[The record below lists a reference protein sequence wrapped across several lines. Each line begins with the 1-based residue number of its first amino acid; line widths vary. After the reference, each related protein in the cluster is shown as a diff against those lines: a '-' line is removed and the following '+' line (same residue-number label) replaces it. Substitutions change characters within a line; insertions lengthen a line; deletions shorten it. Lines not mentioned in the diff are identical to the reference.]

1 MNSFKK
7 NDKAADVFSETNTL
21 LTFSPFALWSPHFE
35 TELELIQI
43 HLDRGGDVLM
53 LSCNGKLKICE
64 PNPEH
69 DFKVCAMCKSRFNS
83 GVRWLNSNKVSVE
96 PFLSLTKEQQ
106 LIVRRLN
113 GMAWNDISE
122 VKSFSIDG
130 ADIGLSAISS
140 VVSQVRDSEPN
151 VVEHQD
157 IIKKHIDAAASVYF
171 SLKNKLAK
179 KNIDSMLIFNGR
191 LSSLRPVLRL
201 AQQHGTPISVHE
213 RGGTEARYSLTK
225 NTYPH
230 DLKVIKD
237 EVESIYHNSIMPEV
251 EKYKIATAWFEERK
265 AGANHDSYTR
275 NQKKDLLPEKFNSEV
290 MNLIIFNSSE
300 DEFVAI
306 EEWKSPHYS
315 DQNEAIIKLLDD
327 IKDEKRIHV
336 YLRVHPNL
344 KDLNNTQTRGIE
356 LIKRKYK
363 NFHVIS
369 AESPVSSYA
378 LIDLAD
384 IVLTYGSTVG
394 IEAAYA
400 GKTSILMGRSIYE
413 DLNVCIKP
421 ESHKELILILR
432 QIISGVKY
440 PMPKDCQVGWMKYGL
455 FSKLWGFEYEYMKP
469 LGFTSALMVK
479 DQQSTF
485 IKVSFSISLIIN
497 IYLFTISRMTKLKT
511 LLIRWCI
518 YMFSNFKGRHQ

>member
-1 MNSFKK
+1 MNSLK
-7 NDKAADVFSETNTL
+7 NIDKAADVFGESNTL
-21 LTFSPFALWSPHFE
+21 VTFSPFALWSPHFE
-35 TELELIQI
+35 TELEIIQI

-83 GVRWLNSNKVSVE
+83 GVRWLNSSKVSVE
-96 PFLSLTKEQQ
+96 PFFSLTKEQQ
-106 LIVRRLN
+106 RIVRRLN
-113 GMAWNDISE
+113 GRTWNDISE

-130 ADIGLSAISS
+130 VDIGLSAISS

-151 VVEHQD
+151 VEEHQD
-157 IIKKHIDAAASVYF
+157 IIKKHIDTSASVYF
-171 SLKNKLAK
+171 SLKNKIGK

-191 LSSLRPVLRL
+191 FSSLRPLLRL

-237 EVESIYHNSIMPEV
+237 EVELIYHNSIMPEI
-251 EKYKIATAWFEERK
+251 EKYKIASAWFEERK
-265 AGANHDSYTR
+265 AGAHNDSFARYQQ
-275 NQKKDLLPEKFNSEV
+275 NGLLPEKFNIEV
-290 MNLIIFNSSE
+290 INLIIFNSSE
-300 DEFVAI
+300 DEFLAI
-306 EEWKSPHYS
+306 EEWKNPHYS

-327 IKDEKRIHV
+327 IKDEERIHV

-384 IVLTYGSTVG
+384 IILTYGSTVG
-394 IEAAYA
+394 IEASYA
-400 GKTSILMGRSIYE
+400 GKTSILMGRAIYE

-421 ESHKELILILR
+421 ETHKELILILR
-432 QIISGVKY
+432 QISAGVKY
-440 PMPKDCQVGWMKYGL
+440 PMPSDCQVGLIKYGL
-455 FSKLWGFEYEYMKP
+455 FQKLWGVEYKYLKP
-469 LGFTSALMVK
+469 LGFTSAQMIK
-479 DQQSTF
+479 EQQSTF

-497 IYLFTISRMTKLKT
+497 IYLFTISRTTKLKT

-518 YMFSNFKGRHQ
+518 YMFSNFKGRQQ